1 MKLIAGNS
9 NKKLSSKISELL
21 GIPLAKANIGKFAD
35 QEINVDIKESIRGED
50 TFIIQSTSSPVN
62 DNLMELLVTIDALK
76 RGSASRI
83 TAVMPYFGY
92 ARQDRKNSP
101 RSPISAKLVANL
113 ITKAG
118 ADRVL
123 ALDLHAAQI
132 QGFFD
137 IPVDNLFANIL
148 FIEEIKKMLPNPEE
162 IVLVS
167 PDVGG
172 VVRARSVAKWLGC
185 DIAIIDKRR
194 PRAGVSEVMNIVG
207 DISGKQCILI
217 DDIADSAGTLCNAAN
232 ALMNRGAKNVKAV
245 VTHGIFSGDALA
257 KIEAS
262 GISEFITTD
271 TIDATPA
278 ILDSKKI
285 RYITASNLIAE
296 SIKRIHKESS
306 LSSLFLSN

>member
-9 NKKLSSKISELL
+9 NKKLSSKISDLL

-35 QEINVDIKESIRGED
+35 QEINVDIQESIRGED

-76 RGSASRI
+76 RGSARRI

-148 FIEEIKKMLPNPEE
+148 FIEEIKKIMPNPGE

-207 DISGKQCILI
+207 EISNKQCILI

-232 ALMNRGAKNVKAV
+232 ALMSRGAKNVKAV
-245 VTHGIFSGDALA
+245 VTHGIFSGEALA

-271 TIDATPA
+271 TIDPTPK
-278 ILDSKKI
+278 ILESKKI

-296 SIKRIHKESS
+296 SITRIHKESS